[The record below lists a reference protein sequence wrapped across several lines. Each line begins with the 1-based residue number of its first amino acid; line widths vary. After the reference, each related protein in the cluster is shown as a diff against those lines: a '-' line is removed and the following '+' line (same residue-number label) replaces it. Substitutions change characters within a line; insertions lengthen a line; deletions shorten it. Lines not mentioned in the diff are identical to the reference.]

1 MRFRQDESIKIRE
14 VSIKNLEIL
23 QKKNVL
29 ISQTELSD
37 DGRFIVL
44 VIITICQLR
53 YKCNKKFG
61 KTQGQ
66 NHIYVIAIDESE
78 DDDCQ
83 IFYIFLLLFLSKKFI
98 SKQSS

>member
-44 VIITICQLR
+44 VIITTHLLI
-53 YKCNKKFG
+53 YKCNK
-61 KTQGQ
+61 
-66 NHIYVIAIDESE
+66 
-78 DDDCQ
+78 
-83 IFYIFLLLFLSKKFI
+83 
-98 SKQSS
+98 